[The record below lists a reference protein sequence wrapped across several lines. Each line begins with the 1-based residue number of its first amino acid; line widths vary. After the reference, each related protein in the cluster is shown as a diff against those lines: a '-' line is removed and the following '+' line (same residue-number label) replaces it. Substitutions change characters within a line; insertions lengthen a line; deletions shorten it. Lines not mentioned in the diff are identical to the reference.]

1 MTDSS
6 RNSGAWSTT
15 PHDYLAT
22 RQNSYSDERLRRSCY
37 LTMRDG
43 VRIAAEIFVPAE
55 VGWETPLP
63 TITIFTPYYRR
74 FKLTS

>member
-6 RNSGAWSTT
+6 RDSGACSTT

-43 VRIAAEIFVPAE
+43 VRIAGDIFVPAE
-55 VGWETPLP
+55 AGWRHRYLQLLYLRG
-63 TITIFTPYYRR
+63 ITDA
-74 FKLTS
+74 SS